1 MPVVCGHKVAFPVQ
15 LSGIPRHPLRPASG
29 FQLVLDSGATGQDVA
44 ENVKE
49 VRHQAAVLPQ
59 DAGNQQGQIR
69 GVRRA
74 AQKDALVLA
83 LRGLRGAV
91 ETFGH

>member
-15 LSGIPRHPLRPASG
+15 LSGTRRHLLRPAFG
-29 FQLVLDSGATGQDVA
+29 FQLALDSGATGQDVA
-44 ENVKE
+44 ENAKV
-49 VRHQAAVLPQ
+49 VRHQAAALPQ

-69 GVRRA
+69 GARRA

-83 LRGLRGAV
+83 PMGLRGVV